1 VWQAIHEELNDP
13 DFVILS
19 AAQDTGG
26 EAVAGHLFD
35 AAEVD
40 YVQIV
45 DTNHAISRAF
55 NFVNV
60 PSAAWID
67 ETGQIVRLD
76 EGTYATTHAFGGTDQ
91 YAPAVKDWVRNGADS
106 RYVLDAA
113 TVAENIRKQTPE
125 EQQAEAAF
133 RLGNH
138 FREKGHAE
146 KAEHYW
152 AQARSLNP
160 TNVNFF
166 RQNLTLS
173 EEGSA
178 RQAYREFREQ
188 LDESGTPYY
197 RPLDPD

>member
-1 VWQAIHEELNDP
+1 MWQAIYEELDDP
-13 DFVILS
+13 NFVIIS

-35 AAEVD
+35 DAGVS

-45 DTNHAISRAF
+45 DVNHAISRAF

-67 ETGQIVRLD
+67 ETGRIVRMD
-76 EGTYATTHAFGGTDQ
+76 EGTYATTHAFGGTDK
-91 YAPAVKDWVRNGADS
+91 YAPAVKDWVRNGAGS
-106 RYVLDAA
+106 RYVQDAA
-113 TVAENIRKQTPE
+113 TVADRIRRQTPE
-125 EQQAEAAF
+125 EEQAEAAF

-138 FREKGHAE
+138 FREKGHPE

-152 AQARSLNP
+152 ARARSLNP

-178 RQAYREFREQ
+178 GQAYRDFREQ
-188 LDESGTPYY
+188 LSESGTAYY
-197 RPLDPD
+197 RPLDLD